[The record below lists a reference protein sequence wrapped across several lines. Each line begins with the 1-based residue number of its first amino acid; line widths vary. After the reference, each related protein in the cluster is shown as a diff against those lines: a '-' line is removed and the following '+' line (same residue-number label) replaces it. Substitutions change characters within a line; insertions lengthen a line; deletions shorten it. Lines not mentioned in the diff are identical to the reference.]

1 MKVLAALATV
11 ATGAMLALSA
21 YFFLG
26 SRGHGLAVAAVWG
39 VLTLAALISG
49 AARASLPVSTFWVAA
64 LVWSGWWLSLTPSHE
79 RLWAAEV
86 ARLPTGS
93 LSGETLTMSNVR
105 NFEWSSVS
113 AAVER
118 WETRSYDL
126 GKLDSLDLFASY
138 WSGEVMAHLILSFG
152 FSDGQ
157 RLAISIE
164 TRRERDEAWSALAGF
179 FKSYELIYVA
189 ADERDVVRL
198 RTNVRG
204 EDVRLYRI
212 KSAPE
217 TRKRLLIQYVHEM
230 NALAERARFYHTVW
244 TNCTTQIAGIVRS
257 VGRSIPLDWRIIAS
271 GYVPNLLYDLDL
283 LDRSLPF
290 DELRRAANIV
300 PRAKAA
306 DADPRFPEL
315 IRIGI
320 PRAAQ

>member
-11 ATGAMLALSA
+11 ATGAILAVSA

-26 SRGHGLAVAAVWG
+26 SRGHGLAVAAAWSA
-39 VLTLAALISG
+39 LTLVVLVTG
-49 AARASLPVSTFWVAA
+49 AARLSVPVSTFWVAA
-64 LVWSGWWLSLTPSHE
+64 LVWSGWWLSLTPSHD
-79 RLWAAEV
+79 RVWATDV

-93 LSGETLTMSNVR
+93 LSGEMLTVTNVR
-105 NFEWSSVS
+105 NFEWSSS
-113 AAVER
+113 SKAVER
-118 WETRSYDL
+118 WETRTYDL

-138 WSGEVMAHLILSFG
+138 WSGEAMAHLILSFG

-164 TRRERDEAWSALAGF
+164 TRRERDEIWSAFAGF
-179 FKSYELIYVA
+179 FKSYELIYIA
-189 ADERDVVRL
+189 ADERDVIRL
-198 RTNVRG
+198 RSNVRG

-212 KSAPE
+212 KSARDV
-217 TRKRLLIQYVHEM
+217 RKRLLIEYVREM
-230 NALAERARFYHTVW
+230 NSLAERARFYHTVW

-283 LDRSLPF
+283 LDRSMPF
-290 DELRRAANIV
+290 PELRRAANIV

-306 DADPRFPEL
+306 DTDPGFSDL
-315 IRIGI
+315 IRIGV
-320 PRAAQ
+320 PKGTP